1 MVDKKAVI
9 GRLAAGVIFLAG
21 AVYVWGGIG
30 LNPEG
35 VEYII
40 SGGSFSQSMNV
51 FGSCFIIGLSAI
63 VLGIIIFAC
72 FGLLRK
78 PQDAPKGALLALG
91 IFALTTFPPQLLSYG
106 LSGIAICIL
115 LILQNIF
122 GLAGLYLISTG
133 AGILSSRKL
142 QSLTFKLE
150 GKYSLPLGGIA
161 FFALCIFISRI
172 IFGWIPHV
180 GDALVQLWQ
189 ARTYASGS
197 FTVPAP
203 ELMEFFFDP
212 FLVTKGGNWFSQF
225 PPGLAMMMV
234 PGVIIGHPELLNPLL
249 AGLTLIIFGLVL
261 KELSVS
267 RWWMFLFLLS
277 PFVIFM
283 SGSFMSHSASMFWG
297 ALGLWLFLKSQR
309 DKPGLMLLWGLA
321 AGLMFITRPYTALC
335 FNLPLALF
343 ALRKR
348 VGLGILLAG
357 AGFTLG
363 SIPYFLDN
371 YFTAGS
377 FFTAGYQAAWD
388 GNNGLFFGQSP
399 WGPPHTPQ
407 LGLVHLASLLHGLNL
422 RLFEIPIPA
431 LTGVVVW
438 LFCKSNRSWKEW
450 ALFWAGICGFAG
462 YYFYF
467 YVDMVY
473 GPRFAYASAFPLLI
487 ISVLGLKAFYRRLR
501 DSGWTRGAAQWSFI
515 SGGII
520 LLILW
525 GTISLP
531 ARLGYYSDNYRDV
544 DNNFNAFIESEKIG
558 KAIVFLDDYPS
569 TDRHARLFSLGFTNR
584 QAWYYSWRLS
594 DYAVEGALKSL
605 GVKPEDGYG
614 RILPLSHLG
623 KALNRYWGDIR
634 FLPPPAED
642 MDKLY
647 IPLKQGYIYMSPHIE
662 ENDIIYAR
670 DLGNR
675 NRLLM
680 GKYPD
685 RNYYRVGRTEEG
697 YIISRLNN
705 P

>member
-1 MVDKKAVI
+1 MDKKSTF
-9 GRLAAGVIFLAG
+9 GRLTAGVIFLAG

-40 SGGSFSQSMNV
+40 SGGSFSQSMNIY
-51 FGSCFIIGLSAI
+51 GNCFIIGLSVI
-63 VLGIIIFAC
+63 VLGIIISVC

-91 IFALTTFPPQLLSYG
+91 IFALTTFPPQLLSCG
-106 LSGIAICIL
+106 LSGIAVSVL
-115 LILQNIF
+115 LILQNTS
-122 GLAGLYLISTG
+122 GLAGLYLTSTG
-133 AGILSSRKL
+133 AGILLSRKL
-142 QSLTFKLE
+142 PSLTFKLE
-150 GKYSLPLGGIA
+150 GKYLLTLCGIA
-161 FFALCIFISRI
+161 LFALSLLASKI
-172 IFGWIPHV
+172 IFGGIPHV
-180 GDALVQLWQ
+180 GDAVVQLWQ
-189 ARTYASGS
+189 AKTYASGS

-203 ELMEFFFDP
+203 ELIEFFFDP
-212 FLVTKGGNWFSQF
+212 FLVVKGGNWFSQY
-225 PPGLAMMMV
+225 PPGFAIMMV
-234 PGVIIGHPELLNPLL
+234 PGVIAGHPELLNPLL
-249 AGLTLIIFGLVL
+249 AGLTLIIFGLTL
-261 KELSVS
+261 KELSIS
-267 RWWMFLFLLS
+267 RWWIFLFLLS

-283 SGSFMSHSASMFWG
+283 SGSFMSHPASMFWG
-297 ALGLWLFLKSQR
+297 ALGLWFFLKAKREKPLFL
-309 DKPGLMLLWGLA
+309 LLWGLA
-321 AGLMFITRPYTALC
+321 AGLMFIIRPYTALC
-335 FNLPLALF
+335 FNLPLTLF

-357 AGFTLG
+357 IGFILG

-388 GNNGLFFGQSP
+388 GNSGLFFGQSP

-407 LGLVHLASLLHGLNL
+407 LGLVHLAALLHGLNL

-431 LTGVVVW
+431 LTGVVLW
-438 LFCKSNRSWKEW
+438 LFCKFNRSWKEW
-450 ALFWAGICGFAG
+450 ALFWAGICGFVG

-487 ISVLGLKAFYRRLR
+487 VSVLGLRAFYRRFR
-501 DSGWTRGAAQWSFI
+501 DSGWSKAATQWSFI
-515 SGGII
+515 TGGII
-520 LLILW
+520 LFILW

-531 ARLGYYSDNYRDV
+531 ARLGYYSDSYRDV
-544 DNNFNAFIESEKIG
+544 DNNFNAFIESEEIEN
-558 KAIVFLDDYPS
+558 AIVFLDDYPS
-569 TDRHARLFSLGFTNR
+569 TDRHARIYSLGFTNR

-594 DYAVEGALKSL
+594 DLAVESALKSL
-605 GVKPEDGYG
+605 GLKQEDGYG

-634 FLPPPAED
+634 FLPPPTED

-647 IPLKQGYIYMSPHIE
+647 IPLKQGYIYMSPYIG
-662 ENDIIYAR
+662 ENDIIFAR

-675 NRLLM
+675 SRLLM
-680 GKYPD
+680 EKYPD
-685 RNYYRVGRTEEG
+685 RNYYRVERTEEG
-697 YIISRLNN
+697 YTMRKLTA